1 MNEAAAACL
10 LALPAEAPRDAVWW
24 VSLGAA
30 LQRCHRIDDAIAA
43 YMQSLALKMDD
54 ATVHFRLGM
63 CFKDK
68 RHEGRGPPNA
78 CAPRWRSAWAAA
90 SSPRALGKFLERAAA
105 GSAAGRGAGDAAR
118 RRPRAGRPARRT
130 MPFPRLRGVRC
141 SRSGRPW
148 VARLTLRGSRVLPR
162 PARRDAHPAAL
173 RIATSRRLTSTP
185 PRG

>member
-68 RHEGRGPPNA
+68 HGMKAEA
-78 CAPRWRSAWAAA
+78 AECARTALALGLAAA
-90 SSPRALGKFLERAAA
+90 SLLRARSWCFLERR
-105 GSAAGRGAGDAAR
+105 GLLLSAAGEALA
-118 RRPRAGRPARRT
+118 
-130 MPFPRLRGVRC
+130 
-141 SRSGRPW
+141 
-148 VARLTLRGSRVLPR
+148 TLRAAIARAPASTGLPETCPFR
-162 PARRDAHPAAL
+162 TRY
-173 RIATSRRLTSTP
+173 S
-185 PRG
+185 